1 MTRNR
6 ALLLALRIALV
17 AAAVWFVVDRV
28 DIADRTV
35 TAADGST
42 RVDPGLASLVRGAD
56 ARWIALAFGSY
67 TLFALGGIIR
77 WWWLMRALDLAVSFR
92 AAFRLSYI
100 GHFFNTVMPGATGGD
115 VIKAVCVARAL
126 PERRAQAV
134 TTVLVDRLL
143 GLLAIIVL
151 GGGIAV
157 TRIGEGAFGAAAA
170 FLLGLVAAGAL
181 LTAPLALKPLRRA
194 LRLDRVL
201 RALPFQHA
209 LREVDVA
216 IQLYRARPGAV
227 AGIFAFT
234 VAAQIFGVLDAW
246 CLARGFG
253 LEVALADLVV
263 AIAVISVFA
272 AIPIAPGGWGIG
284 EGLYAHFFRYIG
296 VAAAPAV
303 AISVITRLIATAHG
317 LLGGLFLLRAPA
329 DVRAARDEAVA
340 AQ

>member
-6 ALLLALRIALV
+6 ALLLALRIAVV

-28 DIADRTV
+28 DFVDREV

-42 RVDPGLASLVRGAD
+42 RIEPGLATLVRD
-56 ARWIALAFGSY
+56 ASAGWIALAFVSY

-77 WWWLMRALDLAVSFR
+77 WWWLMRALGLAVSFS
-92 AAFRLSYI
+92 AAFRFSYV

-126 PERRAQAV
+126 PDRRAHAV
-134 TTVLVDRLL
+134 TTVLVDRVL
-143 GLLAIIVL
+143 GLLALTVL
-151 GGGIAV
+151 GGVLAA
-157 TRIGEGAFGAAAA
+157 TRIGDGAFGTAAA
-170 FLLGLVAAGAL
+170 FLLGLVGVAMI
-181 LTAPLALKPLRRA
+181 LAVPFAFKSARRA

-201 RALPFQHA
+201 RALPFQRV
-209 LREVDVA
+209 LRDVDAA
-216 IQLYRARPGAV
+216 IQLYRDRPAAI

-234 VAAQIFGVLDAW
+234 IGAQIFGVADAW
-246 CLARGFG
+246 CLARAFG
-253 LEVALADLVV
+253 LDVPLDDLVV
-263 AIAVISVFA
+263 AIAVISIFA
-272 AIPIAPGGWGIG
+272 AIPISPGGWGIG

-303 AISVITRLIATAHG
+303 AISVVTRLIATAHG

-340 AQ
+340 AR